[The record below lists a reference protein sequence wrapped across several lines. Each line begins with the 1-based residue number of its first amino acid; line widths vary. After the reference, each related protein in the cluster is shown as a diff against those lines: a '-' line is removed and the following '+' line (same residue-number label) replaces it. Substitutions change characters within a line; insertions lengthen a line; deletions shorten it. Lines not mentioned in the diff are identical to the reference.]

1 MSSAP
6 ILVSV
11 SESGQSAYSQ
21 TIQAGRHQLTA
32 DEPESYGGKDLGPSP
47 YDFLLA
53 GLGACTSMTIRMY
66 ASRKQ
71 WPLEQVIVHLTHS
84 KIHAQYCAECET
96 ETARVDR
103 IERRIE
109 LHGNLTPE
117 QREKLLEIADK
128 CPVHRTLQSEIS
140 IKTCLVDASTSS

>member
-1 MSSAP
+1 
-6 ILVSV
+6 
-11 SESGQSAYSQ
+11 
-21 TIQAGRHQLTA
+21 
-32 DEPESYGGKDLGPSP
+32 
-47 YDFLLA
+47 
-53 GLGACTSMTIRMY
+53 MTLRMY

-84 KIHAQYCAECET
+84 KIHAQDCAECET
-96 ETARVDR
+96 ETGRVDR